1 MKIGDTINLVSENR
15 LFTIVG
21 LDYNHDEDSIVN
33 IELGNKA
40 RSLAGTVA
48 SLKDRGRIQQAYAQ
62 GSTTYFTES
71 ENGNADFN
79 NPLLLQL
86 PIPRELAII
95 NFINL
100 DVEITP
106 FRVDYVATEGG
117 GFHHVLS
124 GGANRTHAVDVNVQ
138 SGNPIN
144 NSGAAVS
151 TLSFTG
157 NTGIHTGSVSLTSQ
171 GIARAGATSMPNP
184 PDLGSE
190 HNPGNV
196 HFHTLSS
203 LALELIPSHT
213 HPMQHNHDM
222 QHSHPM
228 AHRHNM
234 QHDHGMEHTHSF
246 RLGNH
251 VHNVQPNMQQI
262 PLNNFWCDILINGV
276 SRATVQGPRIQRSIA
291 RDMLNPQNILA
302 RGTTYRIEIRPH
314 VAANIRQ
321 KVMCQ
326 GFLRARGG
334 VTA

>member
-21 LDYNHDEDSIVN
+21 LDYNHDENSIVN

-95 NFINL
+95 NFINI
-100 DVEITP
+100 DIEITP
-106 FRVDYVATEGG
+106 FRVDYVATQGG
-117 GFHHVLS
+117 GFHHVFAETSSRTEAIEHNLPT
-124 GGANRTHAVDVNVQ
+124 GG
-138 SGNPIN
+138 PLN
-144 NSGAAVS
+144 NSGQAFS

-157 NTGIHTGSVSLTSQ
+157 NTQPHNQTLTISLPARMDLLAVHGMNPPADATTPAPIHTHFFN
-171 GIARAGATSMPNP
+171 GIAIELVPA
-184 PDLGSE
+184 
-190 HNPGNV
+190 HNHPMG
-196 HFHTLSS
+196 
-203 LALELIPSHT
+203 HT
-213 HPMQHNHDM
+213 HDMNHTHN
-222 QHSHPM
+222 M
-228 AHRHNM
+228 AHVHSM
-234 QHDHGMEHTHSF
+234 DHQHGMEHTHNF

-251 VHNVQPNMQQI
+251 IHSVQPNMQQI
-262 PLNNFWCDILINGV
+262 PLNNFWCDILINGTV
-276 SRATVQGPRIQRSIA
+276 RATVQGPRIQRSIV
-291 RDMLNPQNILA
+291 RDLLNAQNILA
-302 RGTTYRIEIRPH
+302 RGTTHRIEIRPH
-314 VAANIRQ
+314 APANIRQ
-321 KVMCQ
+321 KVMVQ